1 MSLLWLRVAG
11 IAGLLAALY
20 GGYQYVQHTGVV
32 QGRAEVQAKFDKYK
46 ENINDQVQKAKVD
59 AAKTKL
65 EQDAKEAKAKLDYA
79 ATRKQLAA
87 ALARLRKPKVVPR
100 DGGLPVAG
108 CSSSPV
114 PTEAG
119 DTGGTAPAVE
129 VAAGACEGTEFYTL
143 ALQDTL
149 QCSRLIEF
157 VTSVP

>member
-1 MSLLWLRVAG
+1 MTPMMWLRLAG
-11 IAGLLAALY
+11 IAGLLAGLY

-32 QGRAEVQAKFDKYK
+32 QGRAEVQKKFDAYK
-46 ENINDQVQKAKVD
+46 ENINDQVKKAKDD

-65 EQDAKEAKAKLDYA
+65 EQDTKEAKAKLDYDTA
-79 ATRKQLAA
+79 RKQLAA
-87 ALARLRKPKVVPR
+87 ALARLRKPEIVP
-100 DGGLPVAG
+100 GNGSVPVAG
-108 CSSSPV
+108 CSSSSMP
-114 PTEAG
+114 AKAS

-157 VTSVP
+157 VKD